1 MKSQNISMIAL
12 LAAMTAGA
20 ASAQTNGP
28 TASKDQPAS
37 TASDQA
43 QNNAGGIEEIVVT
56 AQRRSESLQKVPI
69 TVEAVTQQSL
79 QASGVVNASA
89 LSAAMPSVVIQQT
102 YAGATPFIRGVGS
115 VNTGFT
121 AEQPVATYIDGV
133 YLPNAAS
140 GVFAFNNIDRI
151 EVLKGPQGTLFGR
164 NAVGGLINIVTKDP
178 SFTPQ
183 FNGSVGYGN
192 YNTVDAS
199 GYVSSGFGDKFA
211 ADFSALYHDQ
221 MEGWG
226 RNLVTGDKILKNR
239 EYSFASKLVWLPTN
253 DTKVTL
259 RGLYDNT
266 NTDQGAAF
274 GVYPGSRGTDGTPYY
289 DEYTIANVRDPS
301 ALSTQEN
308 VGLKIEQDFH
318 KVQFVSISGYNHTES
333 DVHAVQNGIPGA
345 PITGESAFNQHNAG
359 KSDTYTQEVQ
369 LLSEKDAPFQWI
381 LGAFYMHDH
390 FTLNADVFPTCV
402 AGVCAG
408 SPTPIHSVGDQT
420 LQSYAIFGE
429 GTIKLPMSTRL
440 TLGLRETQ
448 DDKDESK
455 AYRTPIPGYS
465 SSVAVL
471 PGPNAFGQP
480 GAAPTK
486 ASFSKLTWRAV
497 LAHDFTPSVM
507 GYLSVN
513 RGFKAGAYNPTSF
526 ANPIAQPE
534 VLDAFEAGLKS
545 DWYDHKLRL
554 NVAAF
559 AYDYTNIQLR
569 TGAPPAPPGQTI
581 VYNAAGAHE
590 YGLDADLVFKPTNF
604 VTFNAST
611 SLLDAKFSSFP
622 GGACTFARTIGG
634 AILGGAASTPCSL
647 KGYTLPLA
655 PKLTANVGMSYRIP
669 TRNGDFIFNVNDAYN
684 GGFYWGVDNRLSQS
698 PYHLASA
705 SLSWNAPDNH
715 TQVQL
720 YVHNLGNAY
729 YFVAGVEASGGVD
742 DYSPGAPRTFGIKLS
757 YKY

>member
-1 MKSQNISMIAL
+1 MKSQNISVMAL
-12 LAAMTAGA
+12 VAAMTAGT
-20 ASAQTNGP
+20 ASAQVNP
-28 TASKDQPAS
+28 QAQPAS
-37 TASDQA
+37 SASSQSSGD
-43 QNNAGGIEEIVVT
+43 AGGIEEIVVT
-56 AQRRSESLQKVPI
+56 AQRRSESSQKVPI
-69 TVEAVTQQSL
+69 TVEAVTQQNL
-79 QASGVVNASA
+79 QATGVLNASA

-140 GVFAFNNIDRI
+140 GVFAFNNIDRV

-178 SFTPQ
+178 SFSPS
-183 FNGSVGYGN
+183 FEGSVGYGS

-199 GYVSSGFGDKFA
+199 GYVSNGFNDKFA
-211 ADFSALYHDQ
+211 ADFSVLYHDQ
-221 MEGWG
+221 MQGWG
-226 RNLVTGDKILKNR
+226 RNLVTGDRIFNDK
-239 EYSFASKLVWLPTN
+239 EYSFASKLVWLPS
-253 DTKVTL
+253 DSTKVTL

-274 GVYPGSRGTDGTPYY
+274 GVYPGSKGTDGTPYY
-289 DEYTIANVRDPS
+289 SEYTIANARDPS
-301 ALSTQEN
+301 ALSSQEN

-318 KVQFVSISGYNHTES
+318 RAQFISITGYNHTES

-345 PITGESAFNQHNAG
+345 PIAGQSAFNQHNRG
-359 KSDTYTQEVQ
+359 NSDTYTQELQ

-381 LGAFYMHDH
+381 VGAFYMHDH

-402 AGVCAG
+402 AGICAV

-429 GTIKLPMSTRL
+429 GTFNLPSSTRL
-440 TLGLRETQ
+440 TLGLRETK

-455 AYRTPIPGYS
+455 AFRTPIPGYS

-480 GAAPTK
+480 GAAPAK

-497 LAHDFTPSVM
+497 LAHDFTPSIM

-526 ANPIAQPE
+526 TNPIAQPE
-534 VLDAFEAGLKS
+534 VLDALEVGLKS
-545 DWYDHKLRL
+545 EWYDRKLRL
-554 NVAAF
+554 NLAAF
-559 AYDYTNIQLR
+559 AYDYTDIQLR

-581 VYNAAGAHE
+581 LYNAARAHE
-590 YGLDADLVFKPTNF
+590 YGLDADLVFRPTNLL
-604 VTFNAST
+604 TINAST
-611 SLLDAKFSSFP
+611 SLLNAKFSSFP
-622 GGACTFARTIGG
+622 GGACTFPRTIGG
-634 AILGGAASTPCSL
+634 AILGGATSTPCSL
-647 KGYTLPLA
+647 KGYRLPLA
-655 PKLTANVGMSYRIP
+655 PKVTANVGMSYRIP
-669 TRNGDFIFNVNDAYN
+669 APAGDFIVNVNDAYN
-684 GGFYWGVDNRLSQS
+684 GGFFWGVDNRLSQAS
-698 PYHLASA
+698 YHLISA
-705 SLSWNAPDNH
+705 SLSWNAPDNR
-715 TQVQL
+715 TQVQV
-720 YVHNLGNAY
+720 YAHNLGNAY

-742 DYSPGAPRTFGIKLS
+742 DYSPGAPRTAGIKLS